1 MSDIEPRRSSSVSRK
16 KRADRAYNLVLATG
30 GLAVLA
36 VALVVLSVLGIVSLG
51 WALIVAVL
59 AAVAGLVLRRTL
71 NP

>member
-1 MSDIEPRRSSSVSRK
+1 MSDIEPRRSPSPSRQ

-36 VALVVLSVLGIVSLG
+36 VALVILAVLGIVSLG
-51 WALIVAVL
+51 WAVMVAVL
-59 AAVAGLVLRRTL
+59 AAVAGLLLRRTL

>member
-1 MSDIEPRRSSSVSRK
+1 MSDIEPRRSSNVSRK

-36 VALVVLSVLGIVSLG
+36 VALVVLAVLGIVSFG
-51 WALIVAVL
+51 WAVIVAIL
-59 AAVAGLVLRRTL
+59 AAASGWMLRRTL